1 MSNDEAVRETA
12 LRLRTAWENREPVA
26 PVADQIGIRNFSAA
40 YAVQHAN
47 TRHWL
52 ENGRERVGRKVGL
65 SSASL
70 REQLGVDE
78 PNYGT
83 LFADMDVSAL
93 DAVPMSRTHQP
104 FVEGEVAFVLGA
116 DLEMAD
122 ARPSDAVMAV
132 EYAVPAIE
140 IIGSRIL
147 DWRIEAVDTIA
158 DNASSGLF
166 VLGRERK
173 TLDEF
178 DPDTCRMSI
187 TKGGET
193 VSSGGGPECYGGPL
207 RSLAWLAGKMTQ
219 LGEPLRAGD
228 LVLSGALGPIDAVN
242 PGDEFEVS
250 IEGLGTASVRFSVG

>member
-1 MSNDEAVRETA
+1 MANEEAVRKTA
-12 LRLRTAWENREPVA
+12 LRLRSAWENRTPIA
-26 PVADQIGIRNFSAA
+26 PVADQIGARDFNAA
-40 YAVQHAN
+40 YAVQHTN

-52 ENGRERVGRKVGL
+52 ENGRDKVGRKVGL
-65 SSASL
+65 SSAGL

-83 LFADMDVSAL
+83 LFADMDMSAL
-93 DAVPMSRTHQP
+93 DTVPMSRTHQP

-116 DLEMAD
+116 DLETEEVGPGD
-122 ARPSDAVMAV
+122 AAAAV

-166 VLGRERK
+166 VLGRDRV
-173 TLDEF
+173 TLDKF
-178 DPDTCRMSI
+178 DPDACRMTM

-193 VSSGGGPECYGGPL
+193 VSRGGGPECYGGPL
-207 RSLAWLAGKMTQ
+207 KSLAWLAGKMAR

-228 LVLSGALGPIDAVN
+228 LVLSGALGPIAAVN
-242 PGDEFEVS
+242 PGDGFEVR
-250 IEGLGTASVRFSVG
+250 IEGLGVVSVEFSE